1 MTPARAER
9 PTVLLRT
16 AYARPDG
23 ATEEGAEALA
33 RRLPGP

>member
-1 MTPARAER
+1 MNPARTER
-9 PTVLLRT
+9 PTVPLRT

-23 ATEEGAEALA
+23 AAEEGAEALA